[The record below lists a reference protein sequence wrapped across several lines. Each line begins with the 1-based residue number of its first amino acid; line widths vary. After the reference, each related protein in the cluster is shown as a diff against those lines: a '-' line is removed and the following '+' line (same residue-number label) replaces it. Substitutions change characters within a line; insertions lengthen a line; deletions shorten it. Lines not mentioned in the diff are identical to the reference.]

1 MKIVYSVGFKCDGKI
16 TALHVDILINAGI
29 FVDVS
34 PAIPGNVVNALKKYN
49 WGALSFDIK
58 VCKTNLASKSAMRG
72 PGEVQGSYIAE
83 AIIEHVASS
92 LSMDTDSVRRKNLH
106 TFESLEL
113 FYGGSTGQPIN
124 YTLPS
129 IYARLEISS
138 NLEQRIQLVKQF
150 NSTNRW
156 RKRGISRIPIVHEV
170 ILRPT
175 PGRVSILTDGSV
187 VVEVG
192 GIEVGQGLWTKV
204 KQMAAYAL
212 GQVWEDGSQN
222 LLELVRVVQAD
233 SLSLVQGG
241 WTAGSTTS
249 ESSCEA
255 VRICC
260 DILVKRLMPLKQR
273 LQEDS
278 MKLSWDNL
286 ILQVIK

>member
-34 PAIPGNVVNALKKYN
+34 PAIPGNVVNALKKYD

-83 AIIEHVASS
+83 AIIERVASS
-92 LSMDTDSVRRKNLH
+92 LSMDADSVRRKNLH

-113 FYGGSTGQPIN
+113 FYEGSTGQSIN

-129 IYARLEISS
+129 IYARLEITSY
-138 NLEQRIQLVKQF
+138 LEQRIQLVKQF
-150 NSTNRW
+150 NSSNRW
-156 RKRGISRIPIVHEV
+156 KKRGISRVPIVHEV

-175 PGRVSILTDGSV
+175 PGRVSILMDGSV

-212 GQVWEDGSQN
+212 GQVWEDGCQN